1 MAATVEVKFF
11 NSFILRKTATDGTQP
26 SAVGWNG
33 SRGDR
38 TLGALP
44 QNMHNWAVEEARIRG
59 GYNNTYVGQ
68 GVKAY
73 LVEDNPKASTI
84 INSMI

>member
-38 TLGALP
+38 TLEDLQ
-44 QNMHNWAVEEARIRG
+44 QNMENWAVEEERMQGR
-59 GYNNTYVGQ
+59 YNN
-68 GVKAY
+68 
-73 LVEDNPKASTI
+73 N
-84 INSMI
+84 